1 MGIRINGVLGS
12 TKTMSQNNV
21 ASQLVLKGTTTIGVV
36 CKDGVILASDTRVTM
51 GYYVAHKAGKKVYK
65 IDDHIGMTIAGTV
78 ADAQR
83 VVDILIAN
91 AALYKINMNR
101 RMPLSSAARLV
112 ANLLFQNRY
121 IPLAT
126 QVLVGGI
133 DDTGPHVYNLDP
145 YGSLT
150 EEKMVSTG
158 SGSPVAYGILEDKF
172 KEDQSINDTLPIIAR
187 AVNAAMK
194 RDVASGNNYNII
206 VINEDGYKE
215 LTDEEK
221 AKLLKA
227 GS

>member
-1 MGIRINGVLGS
+1 
-12 TKTMSQNNV
+12 MSENNP

-83 VVDILIAN
+83 VVDILTAN
-91 AALYKINMNR
+91 AQLYKINMNR
-101 RMPLSSAARLV
+101 PMPISSAARLV

-126 QVLVGGI
+126 QVLVGGV

-172 KEDQSINDTLPIIAR
+172 KEDQSISETLPIIAR

-206 VINEDGYKE
+206 VINELGYKE

-221 AKLLKA
+221 ARLLKA

>member
-1 MGIRINGVLGS
+1 MAFRTNGVLGS
-12 TKTMSQNNV
+12 TKRMSQNNS

-51 GYYVAHKAGKKVYK
+51 GYYVAHKFGKKVYK

-91 AALYKINMNR
+91 AHLYKVNLNR
-101 RMPLSSAARLV
+101 PIPVASAARLV
-112 ANLLFQNRY
+112 ANLLFSARY

-133 DDTGPHVYNLDP
+133 DDSGPHVFNLDP

-158 SGSPVAYGILEDKF
+158 SGSPVAYGILEDKY
-172 KEDQSINDTLPIIAR
+172 KEGLTIDENLPTIAK

-194 RDVASGNNYNII
+194 RDVASGNSYNII
-206 VINEDGYKE
+206 VIDEHGYKE

>member
-1 MGIRINGVLGS
+1 MGIPINGVLGS
-12 TKTMSQNNV
+12 TKTMSQNNI

-91 AALYKINMNR
+91 AHLYKINMNR
-101 RMPLSSAARLV
+101 PMPISSAARLV
-112 ANLLFQNRY
+112 ANLLFNNRF

-133 DDTGPHVYNLDP
+133 DDTGSHVYNLDP

-158 SGSPVAYGILEDKF
+158 SGSPIAYGILEDKY
-172 KEDQSINDTLPIIAR
+172 KEGQSIIETLPMITR

-206 VINEDGYKE
+206 VIDDHGYKE

-221 AKLLKA
+221 AKLLNA